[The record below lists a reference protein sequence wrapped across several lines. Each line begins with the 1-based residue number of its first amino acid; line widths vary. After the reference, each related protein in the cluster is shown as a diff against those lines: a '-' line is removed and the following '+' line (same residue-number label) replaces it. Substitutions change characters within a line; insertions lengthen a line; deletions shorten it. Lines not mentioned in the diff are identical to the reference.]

1 MDGWIDSEKLEIFLF
16 WCNAVFRCGEY
27 LLAVS
32 VEMHSVVIIIAK
44 EISVFESIYF
54 CWIVYNFY

>member
-54 CWIVYNFY
+54 C